1 MKLYKYIN
9 SDTNVK
15 EIRVHVNEISGIV
28 KVNGAIKNPDN
39 NQIINVQPEANTL
52 RFVTNLTSPIIVSVK
67 ADTRAIF
74 GISMQIIL
82 KN

>member
-28 KVNGAIKNPDN
+28 KVNGIIKNPDN